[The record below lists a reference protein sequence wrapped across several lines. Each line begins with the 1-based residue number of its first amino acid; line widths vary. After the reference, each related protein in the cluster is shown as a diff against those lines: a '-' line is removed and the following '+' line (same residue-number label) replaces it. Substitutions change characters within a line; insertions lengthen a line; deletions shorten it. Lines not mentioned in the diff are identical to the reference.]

1 LATAKVWLKDAIA
14 KAPANADALGL
25 LASCSFHEA
34 YLGFAPLRA
43 LAIEE
48 AEELARRAIALDQDS
63 DYSHWVLGLA
73 LFDRGALDDAAAEL
87 RRALE
92 LNPNNSLA
100 YGTLGALQCYLGLP
114 EEGIANLERCV
125 RANPWDP
132 SIFFRFADLAHANFL
147 LERYEKAVEW
157 ARKSLQR
164 RPDWRFALL
173 MLGTSLVQ
181 LGRVDE
187 AQSAVREYLRLSPSG
202 SLSKLQRHLPHRR
215 PGDRERLVNA
225 LRAAGL
231 PE

>member
-1 LATAKVWLKDAIA
+1 MRRSS
-14 KAPANADALGL
+14 APSRRQSSALPNHPNA
-25 LASCSFHEA
+25 
-34 YLGFAPLRA
+34 APP
-43 LAIEE
+43 
-48 AEELARRAIALDQDS
+48 
-63 DYSHWVLGLA
+63 YSHWVLGLA

-215 PGDRERLVNA
+215 LGDRERLVNA